1 MRRIILSIALALCV
15 GSGAFGQ
22 TAEKLIAKW
31 KKVQGA
37 EYENMTK
44 NWRDSFMVS
53 QEKNTYLT
61 AEDIELLRKSFKK
74 SEQVQFVLEE
84 DRREELEQDIR
95 KLKGYETML
104 VLNDNHE
111 PDDSANM
118 FQRMF
123 DSVFSLSY
131 KVALYGKVKGDIVN
145 GFLVCMQL
153 WDKVALVHMECK
165 MRKDYLLKAMQDGTH
180 IVSGNF
186 AASDNDG
193 DDDED
198 EEYPTLSWAKVT
210 KDVENGNV
218 LFVIHG
224 EEHPELHSIE
234 EAKNYMIAN
243 NIHWNKENWIVGG
256 SVKEMY
262 PHADRKVVKVV
273 IEFTEQEKEQDT
285 E

>member
-1 MRRIILSIALALCV
+1 MRRIVLSIALALCV

-44 NWRDSFMVS
+44 NGCDSFIVS
-53 QEKNTYLT
+53 QEPDTDLT

-74 SEQVQFVLEE
+74 SEQVQFLLEE

-95 KLKGYETML
+95 KLKGYETL
-104 VLNDNHE
+104 VVLNHNHE
-111 PDDSANM
+111 PDDSLNM

-131 KVALYGKVKGDIVN
+131 KVALYGKMKGDIVYDIF
-145 GFLVCMQL
+145 GRIDL
-153 WDKVALVHMECK
+153 WDKVSLVHIKCK
-165 MRKDYLLKAMQDGTH
+165 MHKDKLLKTILLD
-180 IVSGNF
+180 SNE
-186 AASDNDG
+186 
-193 DDDED
+193 DDDNGD
-198 EEYPTLSWAKVT
+198 EEYRKAGLKVKVTEDLSWKNVT

-234 EAKNYMIAN
+234 EVKNYMIAN
-243 NIHWNKENWIVGG
+243 NIHWNKEHWIVGG
-256 SVKEMY
+256 SVKEIY
-262 PHADRKVVKVV
+262 PRTDRKVVV
-273 IEFTEQEKEQDT
+273 EFSEQEKEKDA